1 MNQHRSTVRFVTG
14 LALAAGLVLGTGGA
28 AQARDT
34 GWNGTKIV
42 TTERDTGW
50 NGTRDT
56 GWNGTKSASTAGD
69 TGWNGT
75 ALPQ

>member
-1 MNQHRSTVRFVTG
+1 MNQHRSAVRFVTG
-14 LALAAGLVLGTGGA
+14 LALAAGLVLGMGGP

-34 GWNGTKIV
+34 GWNGTKVV
-42 TTERDTGW
+42 TTDRDTGW

-56 GWNGTKSASTAGD
+56 GWNGTRD

-75 ALPQ
+75 SLAN